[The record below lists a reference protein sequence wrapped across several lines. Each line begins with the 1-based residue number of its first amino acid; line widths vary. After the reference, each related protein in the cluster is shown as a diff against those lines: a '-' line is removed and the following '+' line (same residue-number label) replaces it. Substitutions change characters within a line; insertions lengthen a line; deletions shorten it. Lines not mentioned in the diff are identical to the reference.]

1 MMHETEW
8 LKKTLLM
15 LAVCVSVSACLQIF
29 QQYFIYWRFSFFTEP
44 WRWWTGHWVH
54 VGWIH
59 FLLNMLAFICLP
71 FIFPMMRKRYLI
83 FLLLTL
89 APCISFCFY
98 FIYPDVQAY
107 AGLSGVLHGL
117 YVACALACL
126 QLKKERKFSI
136 LVLVLVLLKIVWEN
150 SFGSLQ
156 TATLIGSPVMVEAH
170 LMGVIIGAICTAL
183 MLSVQ
188 TLYPQKIKNIM
199 FAKLE

>member
-1 MMHETEW
+1 MNQTEQF
-8 LKKTLLM
+8 KKTLLM
-15 LAVCVSVSACLQIF
+15 LAMCISISACLQVF

-71 FIFPMMRKRYLI
+71 FIFPMIRKRFLI
-83 FLLLTL
+83 FLLLIL
-89 APCISFCFY
+89 PPCISFSFY
-98 FIYPDVQAY
+98 LIYPEVQAY
-107 AGLSGVLHGL
+107 AGLSGLLHGL

-136 LVLVLVLLKIVWEN
+136 LVLILVLAKIAWEN

-156 TATLIGSPVMVEAH
+156 TAALIGSPVLVEAH
-170 LMGVIIGAICTAL
+170 LMGVIMGALCTAL
-183 MLSVQ
+183 ILSIQ
-188 TLYPQKIKNIM
+188 KIYPQKVKNMI
-199 FAKLE
+199 FTKLK